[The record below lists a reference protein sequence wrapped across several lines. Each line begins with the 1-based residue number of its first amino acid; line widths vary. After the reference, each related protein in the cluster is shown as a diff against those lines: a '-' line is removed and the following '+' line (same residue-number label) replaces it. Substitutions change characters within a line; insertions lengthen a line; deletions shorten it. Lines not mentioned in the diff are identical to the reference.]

1 MEPLCGEGR
10 SEEGRQGGH
19 PGSPLGMCW
28 RPPPPPRGHS
38 SSGWRSYA
46 GAGPFLSQTLS
57 TPLQASPTTV
67 PAAGARPRQDGIF
80 PTLPHLASGT
90 KRDAPRAHPR
100 RKSRS
105 SAEDLKPP
113 ALSDPHS
120 SPQATDSSGANTVLD
135 FKNKNLKIPT
145 PR

>member
-1 MEPLCGEGR
+1 MRTPF
-10 SEEGRQGGH
+10 SH
-19 PGSPLGMCW
+19 
-28 RPPPPPRGHS
+28 RPFPP
-38 SSGWRSYA
+38 
-46 GAGPFLSQTLS
+46 
-57 TPLQASPTTV
+57 PLQASPTTV

-100 RKSRS
+100 RKSRR
-105 SAEDLKPP
+105 SAADLKPP

-120 SPQATDSSGANTVLD
+120 SPQATDSSGANTALD

-145 PR
+145 RDNCWAPFAHCGGSAVGAEKQLFTANEYNQVK